1 MMTWTFARIH
11 SKAIFGKDEPK
22 VLDSV
27 FGKETLVRLG
37 IECIESEPSE
47 YFPYMLYVING
58 IVGEN
63 QDVVEIDDNI
73 DI

>member
-1 MMTWTFARIH
+1 M
-11 SKAIFGKDEPK
+11 KDEPK

-27 FGKETLVRLG
+27 FGKETLVGLG
-37 IECIESEPSE
+37 IECVDSETVE
-47 YFPYMLYVING
+47 YFPYMLYVIDG

>member
-1 MMTWTFARIH
+1 MDFVRIH

-27 FGKETLVRLG
+27 FGKETLVGLG
-37 IECIESEPSE
+37 IECVDSETAE
-47 YFPYMLYVING
+47 YFPYVLYVIDQV
-58 IVGEN
+58 VGEN
-63 QDVVEIDDNI
+63 KDVVEIDNNI